1 MKKLKNIS
9 LAVLAGLLVFVMT
22 AVGLPFGVSENTAYA
37 ADDKVWPKNPRITRN
52 AAGEIESVDYDT
64 IILGEYNDTP
74 IVWRVLNVDG
84 DKALLFADDVIC
96 NREYHPRQQDNPTW
110 AVCDLRDWLNGT
122 GIYAEG
128 GTSAG
133 EGFID
138 TASFSNKEKAA
149 ILTTQLTTFNRLSIS
164 DNAFEAYENTED
176 KVFLLSIEDLTNEE
190 YGFPN
195 NPDAMY
201 SYGPSKIRKASNDYW
216 TRSKGVTEP
225 PSNVIVGNV
234 SFGEK
239 RGKIS
244 FSSGVVTVEESG
256 IGVRP
261 AMWVDL
267 IKLGYEKPD
276 PQPSPD
282 SNVTYKSDAD
292 EKLTWT
298 KGNGKDLT
306 FTVKTAEGE
315 DDSFEHFESLKID
328 GEIQK
333 RGTDYE
339 ATKGST
345 IITIKVA
352 TLEALEVGEHKISV
366 VFDNG
371 AYETTITVEA
381 ARTQPQPESAS
392 PATGDSTNIIA
403 PICISIIGV
412 GVLGLTVFVKKK
424 QHD

>member
-9 LAVLAGLLVFVMT
+9 LAALAGLLIFVMT
-22 AVGLPFGVSENTAYA
+22 AVGLPFGMSENTAYA

-96 NREYHPRQQDNPTW
+96 NRQYHPRQWDDPTW
-110 AVCDLRDWLNGT
+110 GICSLRDWLNGT
-122 GIYAEG
+122 DDYANG
-128 GTSAG
+128 GANAG
-133 EGFID
+133 QGFID
-138 TASFSNKEKAA
+138 TSFTDEERDA
-149 ILTTQLTTFNRLSIS
+149 IIETQLETFNRLSINNDS
-164 DNAFEAYENTED
+164 IDEYEYTTD
-176 KVFLLSIEDLTNEE
+176 SIFVLSIEDLTNEE

-195 NPDAMY
+195 NLD
-201 SYGPSKIRKASNDYW
+201 STEGHYGIAGSRSASDSYW
-216 TRSKGVTEP
+216 TRSKGFVEP
-225 PSNVIVGNV
+225 PSNVVVGGTWENKGDISMMAGLTMV
-234 SFGEK
+234 ST
-239 RGKIS
+239 S
-244 FSSGVVTVEESG
+244 W

-261 AMWVDL
+261 AMYVDL
-267 IKLGYEKPD
+267 TKLGYVKP
-276 PQPSPD
+276 
-282 SNVTYKSDAD
+282 NVDYTMSGDETKLIWTYGS
-292 EKLTWT
+292 
-298 KGNGKDLT
+298 GKELT

-371 AYETTITVEA
+371 ACETTITVEA

-392 PATGDSTNIIA
+392 PATGDSANIIA

-412 GVLGLTVFVKKK
+412 GALSLAVCVKKK
-424 QHD
+424 QYD

>member
-9 LAVLAGLLVFVMT
+9 LAVLAGLLIFVMT
-22 AVGLPFGVSENTAYA
+22 AVGLPFGMSENTAYA

-96 NREYHPRQQDNPTW
+96 NRQYHPRQWDDPTW
-110 AVCDLRDWLNGT
+110 GICSLRDWLNGT
-122 GIYAEG
+122 DDYANG
-128 GTSAG
+128 GANAG
-133 EGFID
+133 QGFID
-138 TASFSNKEKAA
+138 TSFTDEEQDA
-149 ILTTQLTTFNRLSIS
+149 IIETQLETFNRLSINNDS
-164 DNAFEAYENTED
+164 IDEYEYTTD
-176 KVFLLSIEDLTNEE
+176 SIFVLSIEDLTNEE

-195 NPDAMY
+195 NLD
-201 SYGPSKIRKASNDYW
+201 STEGHYGIAGSRSASDSYW
-216 TRSKGVTEP
+216 TRSKGFVEP
-225 PSNVIVGNV
+225 PSNVVVGGTWENKGDISMMAGLTMV
-234 SFGEK
+234 ST
-239 RGKIS
+239 S
-244 FSSGVVTVEESG
+244 W

-261 AMWVDL
+261 AMYVDL
-267 IKLGYEKPD
+267 TKLGYVKP
-276 PQPSPD
+276 
-282 SNVTYKSDAD
+282 NVDYTMSDDETKLIWTYGS
-292 EKLTWT
+292 
-298 KGNGKDLT
+298 GKDLT

-392 PATGDSTNIIA
+392 PATGDSANIIA

-412 GVLGLTVFVKKK
+412 GALSLAVCVKKK
-424 QHD
+424 QYD